1 MGAVYSATQTSLD
14 RPVAIKILP
23 KVFSNDPQFQA
34 TFESEAKAMARLS
47 HSNLIAVF
55 DFGEAD
61 GMLYIVMELV
71 DGKSLHDSCRGE
83 SIEQKEAGRLVS
95 EICRGLAHAHKAGII
110 HRDIKPG
117 NILLTSSAEPKIGD
131 FGLAHPLGES
141 VLNEGGYIWGTPGYS
156 APEVVDNPDGVDQR
170 TDIFAVGI
178 LLFELLT
185 GGIPA
190 T

>member
-1 MGAVYSATQTSLD
+1 MTQNPADYDFTAPSPEELAPFFPAYKINGFVAQGGMGAVYSATQTSLD

-110 HRDIKPG
+110 HRDIKP
-117 NILLTSSAEPKIGD
+117 
-131 FGLAHPLGES
+131 
-141 VLNEGGYIWGTPGYS
+141 
-156 APEVVDNPDGVDQR
+156 
-170 TDIFAVGI
+170 
-178 LLFELLT
+178 
-185 GGIPA
+185 
-190 T
+190 